1 MRPDVASAFDRMAD
15 AAAAAGLTLVV
26 NSHAG
31 RVGFVRRYACKPCL
45 PHSLH

>member
-26 NSHAG
+26 NSHAA
-31 RVGFVRRYACKPCL
+31 RFGFRPPLRPEAWL